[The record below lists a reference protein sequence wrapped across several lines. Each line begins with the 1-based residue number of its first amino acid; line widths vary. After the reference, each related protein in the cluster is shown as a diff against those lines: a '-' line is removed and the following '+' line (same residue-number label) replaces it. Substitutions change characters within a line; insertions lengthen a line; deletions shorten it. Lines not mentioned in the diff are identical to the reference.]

1 MASPAAPETP
11 GSTPESALWW
21 IATGPLGAGGRKIMG
36 PFGSQELALEV
47 RAYIEKVNAP
57 TTYWVSED
65 R

>member
-1 MASPAAPETP
+1 
-11 GSTPESALWW
+11 
-21 IATGPLGAGGRKIMG
+21 MG